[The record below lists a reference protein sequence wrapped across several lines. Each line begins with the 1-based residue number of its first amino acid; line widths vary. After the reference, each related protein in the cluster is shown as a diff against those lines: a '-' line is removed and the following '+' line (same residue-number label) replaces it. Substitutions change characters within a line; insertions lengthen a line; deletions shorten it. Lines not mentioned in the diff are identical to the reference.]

1 MNQVT
6 NNSSDEREIDLSQ
19 ISNKINGFFQKINRS
34 IFKSIRFF
42 INKKLIIGGLIVA
55 GVGLGLYLDRTEK
68 VYDHLIVVKPN
79 FSSVDYLY
87 EKVNLLQS
95 KIKEKDTL
103 FLKSIG
109 IQNSKGLNIIEV
121 EPIID
126 IYTFVNDKI
135 NTVTNAQNTQNFELV
150 KLFSEDGDI
159 NKVIKDPTTSKNFAH
174 HQIHIQTD
182 RVVSDKNTIEPI
194 LNYLNKNQ
202 YFEDIRKVYAENTIN
217 KIAKNEETV
226 NQINSLLSSLSD
238 KAGSSNKNDK
248 LVYVNENT
256 QLNDLVQTKTNL
268 TNEIGNERI
277 DLIETEKTI
286 KPKSYLLNKKNT
298 KGVNSRMKLVLPL
311 LFISLYLII
320 YFFSAF
326 YNKQLLLEQQN
337 KA

>member
-1 MNQVT
+1 MNQGI

-19 ISNKINGFFQKINRS
+19 ISNKINGFFQNINRA

-42 INKKLIIGGLIVA
+42 INKKLIFGGLIIA
-55 GVGLGLYLDRTEK
+55 GVGLGLYLDKTEK
-68 VYDHLIVVKPN
+68 VYDHLVVVKPN
-79 FSSVDYLY
+79 FTSVDYLY

-95 KIKEKDTL
+95 KIREKDTL

-109 IQNSKGLNIIEV
+109 IQNPKDLK
-121 EPIID
+121 
-126 IYTFVNDKI
+126 IYTFVNDRI

-182 RVVSDKNTIEPI
+182 RVVTDKNTIDPI
-194 LNYLNKNQ
+194 LNYLNKNE
-202 YFEDIRKVYAENTIN
+202 YYENIRRVYAENVV
-217 KIAKNEETV
+217 KRIAKNEETV
-226 NQINSLLSSLSD
+226 SQINELLNNLSNRSG
-238 KAGSSNKNDK
+238 AGNNNDK
-248 LVYVNENT
+248 LVYYNENT

-326 YNKQLLLEQQN
+326 YRKQLLLEQQS